1 MSPRAYRSP
10 VREAAS
16 SETRARILE
25 AARSLLSQSGPAA
38 FTIDA
43 VAAAADVARMTVY
56 NQFGSKTG
64 LVEALSDDLAVR
76 GGIRRLPEAFTA
88 EDAMTGVAILVEVFT
103 SLWSRE
109 RALVRPLRALALLDP
124 ELARSNRDLRRR
136 QALTVLIRRLASET
150 GRPAPADQAAAIDL
164 LLALTSFETYENL
177 AAGRSEAAVAQIL
190 VYAARRLL
198 GSS

>member
-43 VAAAADVARMTVY
+43 VATAADVARMTVY

-88 EDAMTGVAILVEVFT
+88 EDAMTGLAILVEVFT

-150 GRPAPADQAAAIDL
+150 GRPAPADQEAAIDL

-177 AAGRSEAAVAQIL
+177 AQGRNEAAVAQIL

-198 GSS
+198 GS

>member
-1 MSPRAYRSP
+1 MDNLANYAHRAAPRMSPRTYRSP

-16 SETRARILE
+16 SETRTRILE

-88 EDAMTGVAILVEVFT
+88 GDAMTGLAILVEVFT

-124 ELARSNRDLRRR
+124 ELARSNRNLRRR

-150 GRPAPADQAAAIDL
+150 GRPAPADQAAAI
-164 LLALTSFETYENL
+164 
-177 AAGRSEAAVAQIL
+177 
-190 VYAARRLL
+190 
-198 GSS
+198 